1 MGIKERKEREKD
13 EFREIILKA
22 ASQIMEEEGVDKLS
36 IRKIAAKIEY
46 SPAIIYHYFKNKED
60 IINILMKKGYEKILS
75 GLFSLE
81 DLPDKTDEKFKKLL
95 KRYIFLALRMSDE
108 YKTVMMNTTPEVLSH
123 TSVLFKGASRERK
136 ALALLC
142 NFVKDLSENKTLDDD
157 AAELTAQIVWAA
169 TFGLII
175 RLITEKDT
183 MEEQKERLINSHVEL
198 MTDMIIGKHK
208 EL

>member
-1 MGIKERKEREKD
+1 MGIQERKEREKD
-13 EFREIILKA
+13 ELREIILKA
-22 ASQIMEEEGVDKLS
+22 ASEIMEEEGVDKLS

-81 DLPDKTDEKFKKLL
+81 YLSNKPEERLKEVL
-95 KRYIFLALRMSDE
+95 KRYILMALSMSDE
-108 YKTVMMNTTPEVLSH
+108 YKTVMLNASPEVLSH
-123 TSVLFKGASRERK
+123 TSVLFKGATSERK

-142 NFVKDLSENKTLDDD
+142 NFVKDLSENKKLEDE

-183 MEEQKERLINSHVEL
+183 KEEQKEKLISHHVEL
-198 MTDMIIGKHK
+198 MTAMIIGKH
-208 EL
+208 

>member
-13 EFREIILKA
+13 EHREIILKA
-22 ASQIMEEEGVDKLS
+22 ASEIMDEEGVDKLS

-60 IINILMKKGYEKILS
+60 IINILMKKGYEKILRE
-75 GLFSLE
+75 LFSLE
-81 DLPDKTDEKFKKLL
+81 NSSDKPEEKFKKLL
-95 KRYIFLALRMSDE
+95 KRYILKALSMPDE

-123 TSVLFKGASRERK
+123 TSVLFKGASIERK

-142 NFVKDLSENKTLDDD
+142 NFVKDLSGDNILEDE

-183 MEEQKERLINSHVEL
+183 KEEQKERLINSHVEL
-198 MTDMIIGKHK
+198 MTDMINGRH
-208 EL
+208 

>member
-13 EFREIILKA
+13 ELREIILKA
-22 ASQIMEEEGVDKLS
+22 ASEIMEEEGVDNLS

-81 DLPDKTDEKFKKLL
+81 NLSDKPEEKLKELL
-95 KRYIFLALRMSDE
+95 KRYILLALSMPDE
-108 YKTVMMNTTPEVLSH
+108 YKTVMLNTTPEVLSH

-142 NFVKDLSENKTLDDD
+142 NFVKDLSEDKRLGDE
-157 AAELTAQIVWAA
+157 AAELTAQVVWAA

-175 RLITEKDT
+175 RIITEKDT
-183 MEEQKERLINSHVEL
+183 KEEQKERLINSHVEH
-198 MTDMIIGKHK
+198 MTTMIIANYKK
-208 EL
+208 L

>member
-13 EFREIILKA
+13 EHREIILKA
-22 ASQIMEEEGVDKLS
+22 ASEIMEEEGVDKLS

-60 IINILMKKGYEKILS
+60 IINILMRKGYEKILRE
-75 GLFSLE
+75 LFSIE
-81 DLPDKTDEKFKKLL
+81 DLPDRPEEKLKKLL
-95 KRYIFLALRMSDE
+95 KRYILMALSMPDE
-108 YKTVMMNTTPEVLSH
+108 YKNVMMNDTPEILSH
-123 TSVLFKGASRERK
+123 TSVLFKGASSERK

-142 NFVKDLSENKTLDDD
+142 NFVKDLSENKKLEDE
-157 AAELTAQIVWAA
+157 ASELTAQIVWAA

-183 MEEQKERLINSHVEL
+183 KEEQKEILINHHVEL
-198 MTDMIIGKHK
+198 MTAIINGKH
-208 EL
+208 